1 MKNELPADAEKLPER
16 SKQAARAAAQADMEF
31 QQKNDVLRRIE
42 AQLETRGG
50 EGLYSQECALDE
62 EVEQARIEVARLQRR
77 GWARRLV
84 FELIERR
91 EHAATER
98 VLRPLE
104 DRLSAVFAELSGVR
118 NRRVFFNEKLE
129 IVGIGSRRDEAHPFS
144 ELSQGGKEQLLLALR
159 AAIALEVA
167 KTEPPLLILDDVLV
181 HTDAV
186 RQRNVLDYLQTLAS
200 QVQILVLTCHA
211 ERYRGAGKLLRLSNG
226 ADA

>member
-1 MKNELPADAEKLPER
+1 
-16 SKQAARAAAQADMEF
+16 
-31 QQKNDVLRRIE
+31 RRVE

-50 EGLYSQECALDE
+50 EGLYSRESELE
-62 EVEQARIEVARLQRR
+62 EQVEQVGVEVARLQRR
-77 GWARRLV
+77 GWTRRLV

-91 EHAATER
+91 EPAATQR

-104 DRLSAVFAELSGVR
+104 DRLSNVFAELSGVR

-129 IVGIGSRRDEAHPFS
+129 IIGIGSRADEAHGFS

-186 RQRNVLDYLQTLAS
+186 RQRNVIEYLQTLAS

-211 ERYRGAGKLLRLSNG
+211 ERYRGVGKVLHLSNG
-226 ADA
+226 AVA